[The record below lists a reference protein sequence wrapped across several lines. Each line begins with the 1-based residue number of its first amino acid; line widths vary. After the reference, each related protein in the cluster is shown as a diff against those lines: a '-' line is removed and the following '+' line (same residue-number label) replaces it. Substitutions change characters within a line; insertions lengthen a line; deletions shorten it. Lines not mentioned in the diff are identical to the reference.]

1 MFEKVLKILFPESCP
16 VCGKPSTGHNTAP
29 ICSGCWEGILQ
40 YKGAVCLKC
49 GKPLVSDASITCGD
63 CLKEEPAFKWARS
76 FGIYDGALKKAIN
89 LFKYYGIK
97 RLSKPLSELMFK
109 IKMPAVDVVVPVP
122 LSKKKLKQREFNHAA
137 LLAKYIS
144 IYLGTRVT
152 LNCLVKIK
160 ETMPQ
165 VGLSAKERG
174 KNVRNAF
181 VAKNNEFIK
190 GKNILLVDDVLT
202 TGATI
207 RECSKSL
214 KSAGAG
220 EIYAITLAY
229 SSGDFW

>member
-1 MFEKVLKILFPESCP
+1 MINKLLRVLFPESCP
-16 VCGKPSTGHNTAP
+16 VCKKPSADHSTAP
-29 ICSGCWEGILQ
+29 ICLDCWQGISQ
-40 YKGAVCLKC
+40 YQGPICQKC
-49 GKPLVSDASITCGD
+49 GKPLVSNISVTCGD
-63 CLKEEPAFKWARS
+63 CLADKPAFKWVRS
-76 FGIYDGALKKAIN
+76 FGIYDGTLKKAIN

-97 RLSKPLSELMFK
+97 RLSKPLSEFMFK
-109 IKMPAVDVVVPVP
+109 MKIPAVDVVVPVP

-152 LNCLVKIK
+152 LDCLVKVK

-181 VAKNNEFIK
+181 LAKNNEFIK

-229 SSGDFW
+229 SRMD